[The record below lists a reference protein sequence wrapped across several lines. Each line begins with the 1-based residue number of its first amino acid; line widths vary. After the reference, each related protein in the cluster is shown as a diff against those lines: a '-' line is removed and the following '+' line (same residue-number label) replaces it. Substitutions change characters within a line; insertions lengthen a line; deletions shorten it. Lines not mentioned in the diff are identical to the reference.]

1 VKEAAMKNLKNNWQK
16 VLEVLSNETTEVG
29 YNTWFV
35 PITPL
40 RLDEEKGKIYLDPFS
55 ELNLNILAARY
66 LPLLEN
72 AISEI
77 FKKKYTVVFEFRE
90 EEEDHSYKGLGDNF
104 KEEYYLNPRYNF
116 SSFVVGENNKYAH
129 AAAHAVA
136 KTPSDAY
143 NPLFLYG
150 DSGLGKTHLMHAIG
164 HYILQNHPKLKVLY
178 VSSEMFTNELIKSI
192 GERKTIEFRNKYRN
206 IDILLI
212 DDIQFIEGKEGTQE
226 EFFHT
231 FNTLYEANKQ
241 IIISSDRPPNRLTN
255 IEDRLRSRFQWNFIA
270 DIQPPDYETRVAILI
285 KKATLE
291 NIEITNDLIDVIGYI
306 AEKIKMNIREL
317 EGAFTR
323 VVGYASLVDEK
334 ITVPFAKNVL
344 KDVLSTEET
353 VINQDTIKKTVCR
366 HFNIKVAEME
376 SAKRDRSI
384 AFPRQIAMYL
394 CRDMTDLSLPK
405 IGAAFGK
412 RDHTTVLHACDK
424 ISKEIKTNPSV
435 KDIVQNLKTQ
445 LKES

>member
-1 VKEAAMKNLKNNWQK
+1 MKNFKNNWQK

-35 PITPL
+35 PITPI
-40 RLDEEKGKIYLDPFS
+40 RLDSANERIYLDPFS

-72 AISEI
+72 AIEEV
-77 FKKKYTVVFEFRE
+77 FKKKYTVVFEFKE
-90 EEEDHSYKGLGDNF
+90 EEEDSSYLGLGDNF

-129 AAAHAVA
+129 AAAQAVA
-136 KTPSDAY
+136 RKPSDTY

-164 HYILQNHPKLKVLY
+164 HHILQNHPKLKVLY

-192 GERKTIEFRNKYRN
+192 GERKTIEFRNKYRS

-291 NIEITNDLIDVIGYI
+291 NIELTNDLIDVIGYI
-306 AEKIKMNIREL
+306 AEKI
-317 EGAFTR
+317 
-323 VVGYASLVDEK
+323 
-334 ITVPFAKNVL
+334 
-344 KDVLSTEET
+344 
-353 VINQDTIKKTVCR
+353 
-366 HFNIKVAEME
+366 
-376 SAKRDRSI
+376 
-384 AFPRQIAMYL
+384 
-394 CRDMTDLSLPK
+394 
-405 IGAAFGK
+405 
-412 RDHTTVLHACDK
+412 
-424 ISKEIKTNPSV
+424 
-435 KDIVQNLKTQ
+435 
-445 LKES
+445 